1 MNKKLFSSVM
11 ALVLGGTVLMPT
23 LAACKK
29 PTKDSI
35 VIMTEE
41 LSGLFNPFYATSGAD
56 MDVIGMTQIGML
68 STDRD
73 GNPTAGDNEATV
85 VKSFNYETV
94 GTGDDVQ
101 TVYTFVLKNNLT
113 FSDGQPLTMEDV
125 LFNMYVYLDPSY
137 TGSTTMYS
145 TDIVGLQE
153 YRLQKPLV
161 NDNTADEEAANMN
174 NTARAYATSRV
185 NLLKKI
191 FERAMR
197 NQVMV
202 SDATMRQ
209 KINEQDFSSQD
220 GYKNAVVPK
229 YEQEGKGN
237 DYYRAQLLADY
248 EYTLETF
255 REELVSDFKAA
266 KESYDLT
273 TAPYKDWAN
282 LLSNDI
288 FKFFLYEGYI
298 QPNYAKISGTNR
310 DDKTKIVDF
319 NKAGDPTEYTNNYTT
334 MDAAI
339 DRVFR
344 DKTTTKLN
352 EILDAWGTAG
362 TIKTQYTADALDILL
377 HEQLIN
383 NGGSPD
389 DLKIK
394 SIEGIVSLGH
404 DEKFTDDS
412 ITLKDYTTGETKQ
425 WHIAREYNDDGSV
438 KNGGELGD
446 YEVLQITVN
455 GTDPKAIFNFG
466 FTVAPSHYYGSANGT
481 GSDVNIDIAS
491 NKFGVPWASSDF
503 QSKVIQS
510 PQHVEVPVGAGPFA
524 ATDAKDSNNPTGAAF
539 WNNDVVYYKAN
550 TNFMFTVKAQKL
562 RLQVVSSNN
571 AIGQLETGAVDYITP
586 QFTVDNHDKLTN
598 LAGDGIE
605 MIASWQLGYGY
616 IGINAGKIPDIN
628 IRRAIMAA
636 MNVQLAC
643 EYYKLGTCIAIR
655 WPMSKVNWAYPKIK
669 NETIEDPVRWDDE
682 DPQKSWTRWEDGKGE
697 STATDT
703 LARYPKAVT
712 KIQGYMD
719 EAGVTDPSSD
729 SRLKIT
735 FTIAGASITEHPTY
749 NVFRLA
755 AEILNACG
763 WEVEVKA
770 DSQALTKLATGSL
783 EVWAAAWG
791 STIDP
796 DMYQVYHMDSTA
808 TSTYAW
814 GYREIKEGGSSSPD
828 YGDEYALIQE
838 LSDLVDQGREKM
850 TQEERKPIYKQ
861 ALGLVLDLAVEMPV
875 YQRQTLYA
883 YNGKAVKGFSSD
895 VNWYSSPLEKIWELE
910 LVK

>member
-1 MNKKLFSSVM
+1 MNKKLFSRVM
-11 ALVLGGTVLMPT
+11 SIVLSGSLLMST
-23 LAACKK
+23 FAACNK

-35 VIMTEE
+35 VIMTDE

-56 MDVIGMTQIGML
+56 MDVIGMTQISML
-68 STDRD
+68 ATDRE

-85 VKSFNYETV
+85 VKSFNYETI
-94 GTGDDVQ
+94 GTGDNVK
-101 TVYTFVLKNNLT
+101 TEYTFVLKNDLK

-145 TDIVGLQE
+145 TDIVGLQN
-153 YRLQKPLV
+153 YRLQKLDITD
-161 NDNTADEEAANMN
+161 DNAAEGEAATMN
-174 NTARAYATSRV
+174 NTARSYATSRIS
-185 NLLKKI
+185 LLKKI

-209 KINEQDFSSQD
+209 KINEQEFDTQE

-229 YEQEGKGN
+229 YEQAGKGN

-248 EYTLETF
+248 EYTLKTF
-255 REELVSDFKAA
+255 REELVARFKAA
-266 KESYDLT
+266 KESFDLT
-273 TAPYKDWAN
+273 TAPYNEWASV
-282 LLSNDI
+282 LSNDI
-288 FKFFLYEGYI
+288 FKYFLYEGYI
-298 QPNYAKISGTNR
+298 QPEYAKKPNSNQ
-310 DDKTKIVDF
+310 DDKTKILNF
-319 NKAGDPTEYTNNYTT
+319 NKAGDPDDYIANYKT

-344 DKTTTKLN
+344 DYTTMKLDQV
-352 EILDAWGTAG
+352 LTVRGTAG
-362 TIKTQYTADALDILL
+362 TLATQYAADALDILL
-377 HEQLIN
+377 HEQLVN
-383 NGGSPD
+383 NGGSLD
-389 DLKIK
+389 DLRVKNIA
-394 SIEGIVSLGH
+394 GIVSLGH
-404 DEKFTDDS
+404 DKTFTDNS

-425 WHIAREYNDDGSV
+425 WNIAREYNDNGAV
-438 KNGGELGD
+438 KNENE
-446 YEVLQITVN
+446 YEVLRITVN

-481 GSDVNIDIAS
+481 GSDVVIDIAE
-491 NKFGVPWASSDF
+491 NKFGVPWADSDF
-503 QSKVIQS
+503 HSKVIQS
-510 PQHVEVPVGAGPFA
+510 PTHVEVPVGAGPFA
-524 ATDAKDSNNPTGAAF
+524 ATDANNNDNPQGSAF

-550 TNFMFTVKAQKL
+550 EHFMFPVKAQKL

-586 QFTVDNHDKLTN
+586 QFTVDNHNKLSALN
-598 LAGDGIE
+598 DDGIE

-628 IRRAIMAA
+628 VRKAIMSA

-643 EYYKLGTCIAIR
+643 EYYKLGTCIPIS
-655 WPMSKVNWAYPKIK
+655 WPMSKVNWAYPKV
-669 NETIEDPVRWDDE
+669 EDTTIEDPVRWPNE
-682 DPQKSWTRWEDGKGE
+682 DPQKSWTRWEDGKGVA
-697 STATDT
+697 SATDT
-703 LARYPKAVT
+703 LTRYPKAVE
-712 KIQGYMD
+712 KIQGYMEDSGLVGFSGAD
-719 EAGVTDPSSD
+719 E
-729 SRLKIT
+729 LKIT

-814 GYREIKEGGSSSPD
+814 GYREIKEGGKSSPD
-828 YGDEYALIQE
+828 YGDEYEIIEALSE
-838 LSDLVDQGREKM
+838 LVEQGREKM
-850 TQEERKPIYKQ
+850 TKGERKPIYKD
-861 ALGLVLDLAVEMPV
+861 ALALVLDLAVEMPV

-883 YNGKAVKGFSSD
+883 YNAKSVKGFSSD
-895 VNWYSSPLEKIWELE
+895 VNWYSSPLERIWELE
-910 LVK
+910 LVQ